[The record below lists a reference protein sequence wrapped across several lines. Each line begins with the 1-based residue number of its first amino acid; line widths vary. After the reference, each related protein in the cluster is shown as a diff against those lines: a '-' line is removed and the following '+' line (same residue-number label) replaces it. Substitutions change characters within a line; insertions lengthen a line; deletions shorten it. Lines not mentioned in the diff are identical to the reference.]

1 MERDCESELS
11 KLNIEQNACIY
22 HFGASVIHGQ
32 RSNILRL
39 HYICADAEELFYH
52 DFYAKILA
60 KHHIHSI
67 LNTIPDGIEV
77 TSRTD
82 DDYEYIFIQ
91 NFSYRNIDIVLPKKG
106 DIIYGNKN
114 GNIRQYETIVFR
126 KKLF

>member
-1 MERDCESELS
+1 M
-11 KLNIEQNACIY
+11 QNARRAHKIRLCGHLRRYKKIVKKTYIIY
-22 HFGASVIHGQ
+22 I
-32 RSNILRL
+32 
-39 HYICADAEELFYH
+39 
-52 DFYAKILA
+52 

-82 DDYEYIFIQ
+82 DEYEYIFIQ

>member
-1 MERDCESELS
+1 MWGLPQ
-11 KLNIEQNACIY
+11 KQNARRADKIRLCG
-22 HFGASVIHGQ
+22 H
-32 RSNILRL
+32 LRRYKKIVKKT
-39 HYICADAEELFYH
+39 YI
-52 DFYAKILA
+52 ILA

-82 DDYEYIFIQ
+82 DEYEYIFIQ

>member
-1 MERDCESELS
+1 MVRDMLTT
-11 KLNIEQNACIY
+11 
-22 HFGASVIHGQ
+22 SVPTLKNFFTMI
-32 RSNILRL
+32 
-39 HYICADAEELFYH
+39 
-52 DFYAKILA
+52 FYAKILA

-82 DDYEYIFIQ
+82 DEYEYIFIQ

-126 KKLF
+126 KKLFLKTPARYF

>member
-1 MERDCESELS
+1 MQGIFQKENTDKAL
-11 KLNIEQNACIY
+11 KYGIY
-22 HFGASVIHGQ
+22 RHLPTYEKIIRNLVSF
-32 RSNILRL
+32 
-39 HYICADAEELFYH
+39 F
-52 DFYAKILA
+52 AKILA

-82 DDYEYIFIQ
+82 DEYEYIFIQ
-91 NFSYRNIDIVLPKKG
+91 NFSYRNINIVLPKKG

>member
-1 MERDCESELS
+1 MNYGKDFYQGTPALTVNQYG
-11 KLNIEQNACIY
+11 KGYAY
-22 HFGASVIHGQ
+22 
-32 RSNILRL
+32 
-39 HYICADAEELFYH
+39 YICADAEELFYH

-82 DDYEYIFIQ
+82 DEYEYIFIQ

-106 DIIYGNKN
+106 GYHSTEIRTVIFANMKPLFFGKNFFKNSCQDIS
-114 GNIRQYETIVFR
+114 E
-126 KKLF
+126 

>member
-1 MERDCESELS
+1 MVRDMLTT
-11 KLNIEQNACIY
+11 
-22 HFGASVIHGQ
+22 SVPTLK
-32 RSNILRL
+32 NF
-39 HYICADAEELFYH
+39 FYH

-82 DDYEYIFIQ
+82 DEYEYIFIQ

-106 DIIYGNKN
+106 ISSTE
-114 GNIRQYETIVFR
+114 IRTVIFANMKPLFFG